1 MDREGKERLTVIEEI
16 HRSARKR
23 FPRRRVQIRG
33 VHDTWQADLVDLR
46 SLAKSNKGY
55 NYILFVINVFTKFV
69 WTRPLKTKS
78 GLEVTKAMAEVLAEA
93 HPPKNLQV
101 DMGKEF
107 YNAPFKELMKQHK
120 INMYST
126 FSVLKASIVERVN
139 RTIKSAIF
147 KNFTI
152 NGNQRWLSHLQPI
165 VDRYNNTVHSTIGM
179 KPRDV
184 TKKHEKRLLR
194 TVFRETKQA
203 GKAKFKV
210 GQRVRI
216 SKYKNLFEKGYTPNW
231 STEIFTIDH
240 RKPTNPA
247 TYILKDGQG
256 NLIQGGFY
264 QQELQRT
271 RYPDVFLVEK
281 VLRRKGNQELV
292 KWLGFDNT
300 HNSWVDT

>member
-1 MDREGKERLTVIEEI
+1 MWDRG
-16 HRSARKR
+16 
-23 FPRRRVQIRG
+23 FP
-33 VHDTWQADLVDLR
+33 
-46 SLAKSNKGY
+46 
-55 NYILFVINVFTKFV
+55 
-69 WTRPLKTKS
+69 
-78 GLEVTKAMAEVLAEA
+78 
-93 HPPKNLQV
+93 
-101 DMGKEF
+101 
-107 YNAPFKELMKQHK
+107 
-120 INMYST
+120 
-126 FSVLKASIVERVN
+126 
-139 RTIKSAIF
+139 
-147 KNFTI
+147 
-152 NGNQRWLSHLQPI
+152 
-165 VDRYNNTVHSTIGM
+165 
-179 KPRDV
+179 
-184 TKKHEKRLLR
+184 
-194 TVFRETKQA
+194 
-203 GKAKFKV
+203 
-210 GQRVRI
+210 I

>member
-203 GKAKFKV
+203 GKAKFNV
-210 GQRVRI
+210 GQRV
-216 SKYKNLFEKGYTPNW
+216 SY
-231 STEIFTIDH
+231 
-240 RKPTNPA
+240 
-247 TYILKDGQG
+247 LKV
-256 NLIQGGFY
+256 
-264 QQELQRT
+264 QESL
-271 RYPDVFLVEK
+271 
-281 VLRRKGNQELV
+281 
-292 KWLGFDNT
+292 
-300 HNSWVDT
+300 